1 MSSGYR
7 ATHAG
12 TGKPGG
18 KRMLL
23 GDILVQKGLITDMK
37 RKEALRLKASEDIPI
52 GVALVRLGLVTEE
65 DIAQALAEA
74 NGLEAVDPS
83 TLEIQPGLSEA
94 VPVTIMERYRIMP
107 FEKHGDMLSVAV
119 DRPLASQII
128 RNIERT
134 ARCRLRQHIAPTEKL
149 LDAIS
154 FYFDTGPGLDAQ
166 NATAIEIVDEFI
178 RRAIRMKAS
187 DIHLE
192 PFEDRARLRFRVDG
206 ILQEMEVYTP
216 ELYPSILSR
225 IKVMAELDIAE
236 KRMPQDGA
244 IVFQEER
251 LSMDIRV
258 SILPGIY
265 GEKAVLRLLAGHGR
279 QLKLSEIGLS
289 EGDLET
295 FDRLIHLPHGIL
307 LIVGPTGSGKS
318 TTLSAALNTINDP
331 GVNITTVEEP
341 VEYKIDGITQI
352 HIGGS
357 DKIGF
362 ASALRSILRQDPDI
376 IMVGE
381 VRDAETA
388 EIALRSAMTGHLVLT
403 TLHTNDAA
411 SALPRLIDMG
421 CEPFLIASSV
431 SGILAQRLVRILCP
445 RCREPYDPGPRE
457 AEALGL
463 DPGDIQGPWYRSKGC
478 AACMGIGYRGRTGVF
493 ELLEMDEKTRIL
505 VMEGGTAEQ
514 IKNHARKG
522 SMGTL
527 REDALQKVGS
537 GITSLE
543 ELFRVTIRD

>member
-1 MSSGYR
+1 
-7 ATHAG
+7 
-12 TGKPGG
+12 
-18 KRMLL
+18 
-23 GDILVQKGLITDMK
+23 
-37 RKEALRLKASEDIPI
+37 
-52 GVALVRLGLVTEE
+52 
-65 DIAQALAEA
+65 
-74 NGLEAVDPS
+74 VDPS
-83 TLEIQPGLSEA
+83 ALEVQPAMMDA
-94 VPVTIMERYRIMP
+94 VPITIMHRYRIMP
-107 FEKHGDMLSVAV
+107 FERDGEVLSVAV
-119 DRPLASQII
+119 DRPLAPQIA

-154 FYFDTGPGLDAQ
+154 FYFDTGPGVDAES
-166 NATAIEIVDEFI
+166 ATAIEIVDEFI
-178 RRAIRMKAS
+178 RRAMRMKAS

-206 ILQEMEVYTP
+206 MLQEMEAYTP

-225 IKVMAELDIAE
+225 IKVMADLDIAE

-244 IVFQEER
+244 IVFHDDR
-251 LSMDIRV
+251 MSMDIRV
-258 SILPGIY
+258 STLPGIY
-265 GEKAVLRLLAGHGR
+265 GEKAVLRLLAWRGR
-279 QLKLSEIGLS
+279 QLKLAEIGLS
-289 EGDLET
+289 KRYLET

-341 VEYKIDGITQI
+341 VEYKIDGITQV
-352 HIGGS
+352 HIGAN

-388 EIALRSAMTGHLVLT
+388 EIALRAAMTGHLVLT

-457 AEALGL
+457 AEALHL
-463 DPGDIQGPWYRSKGC
+463 DPGAVQGPWYRSKGC
-478 AACMGIGYRGRTGVF
+478 AACMGIGYRGRTGIF
-493 ELLEMDEKTRIL
+493 ELLEVDERVRSL
-505 VMEGGTAEQ
+505 VMEGGTSEQ
-514 IKNHARKG
+514 IKEHARHG
-522 SMGTL
+522 TLRTL
-527 REDALQKVGS
+527 REDALNKVNQ